1 MRSINLSRR
10 SFLSG
15 AAAASALGVM
25 ALSGC
30 APQAEPAKE
39 VAETGTAPKEV
50 VETIDTDLL
59 IVGLGGSG
67 LACAVQ
73 AALDDTNCLVIEKNA
88 ESGGNALGVEGMF
101 AINSSMQKAAGIEEI
116 TPAEVI
122 AAQMEMLQY
131 RPNGAEWV
139 EFCESSAANIDW
151 CLEQGVE
158 YNGTVD
164 NYYTGL
170 LHTFH
175 WFKEGSCSKG
185 YVPQM
190 TKRAEELGVEV
201 RYNTTANELIL
212 DDSGAVCG
220 LYAIALTV

>member
-139 EFCESSAANIDW
+139 EFCESSAAKHR
-151 CLEQGVE
+151 LVPGAGGGVQR
-158 YNGTVD
+158 NG
-164 NYYTGL
+164 G
-170 LHTFH
+170 
-175 WFKEGSCSKG
+175 
-185 YVPQM
+185 
-190 TKRAEELGVEV
+190 
-201 RYNTTANELIL
+201 
-212 DDSGAVCG
+212 
-220 LYAIALTV
+220 

>member
-1 MRSINLSRR
+1 ML
-10 SFLSG
+10 
-15 AAAASALGVM
+15 ALFKRH
-25 ALSGC
+25 STT
-30 APQAEPAKE
+30 P
-39 VAETGTAPKEV
+39 
-50 VETIDTDLL
+50 
-59 IVGLGGSG
+59 
-67 LACAVQ
+67 
-73 AALDDTNCLVIEKNA
+73 NCLVIEKNA

-101 AINSSMQKAAGIEEI
+101 AHNYSMQKAAGIEEI

-170 LHTFH
+170 LHTSI
-175 WFKEGSCSKG
+175 GSRKAAA
-185 YVPQM
+185 P
-190 TKRAEELGVEV
+190 RATCP
-201 RYNTTANELIL
+201 R
-212 DDSGAVCG
+212 
-220 LYAIALTV
+220 

>member
-1 MRSINLSRR
+1 
-10 SFLSG
+10 
-15 AAAASALGVM
+15 M

-30 APQAEPAKE
+30 APRQNPQR

-59 IVGLGGSG
+59 SSASAARGL
-67 LACAVQ
+67 LALFK

-122 AAQMEMLQY
+122 AAQMECCSTGP
-131 RPNGAEWV
+131 RRRVGSEI
-139 EFCESSAANIDW
+139 CEK
-151 CLEQGVE
+151 LGGQHRLVPGQGVE

-164 NYYTGL
+164 NYYRAFCIL
-170 LHTFH
+170 L
-175 WFKEGSCSKG
+175 GSRGGNCSKATC
-185 YVPQM
+185 PQ
-190 TKRAEELGVEV
+190 
-201 RYNTTANELIL
+201 
-212 DDSGAVCG
+212 
-220 LYAIALTV
+220 

>member
-1 MRSINLSRR
+1 
-10 SFLSG
+10 
-15 AAAASALGVM
+15 M

-30 APQAEPAKE
+30 APQAEPTKE

-50 VETIDTDLL
+50 VETIDTDLSSSAPRR
-59 IVGLGGSG
+59 LGNLLLRCS
-67 LACAVQ
+67 

-139 EFCESSAANIDW
+139 RLPRKLGGPTSTGAWSR
-151 CLEQGVE
+151 GG

-164 NYYTGL
+164 NYYTGCCIPSIGS
-170 LHTFH
+170 
-175 WFKEGSCSKG
+175 KEGTAQG
-185 YVPQM
+185 L
-190 TKRAEELGVEV
+190 RA
-201 RYNTTANELIL
+201 R
-212 DDSGAVCG
+212 DD
-220 LYAIALTV
+220 

>member
-131 RPNGAEWV
+131 RPTAPSGSNSAKARRPTSTGAWSRGWSTTERWITITRA
-139 EFCESSAANIDW
+139 FCIPSIGSRKAAA
-151 CLEQGVE
+151 
-158 YNGTVD
+158 
-164 NYYTGL
+164 
-170 LHTFH
+170 
-175 WFKEGSCSKG
+175 
-185 YVPQM
+185 P
-190 TKRAEELGVEV
+190 RATCP
-201 RYNTTANELIL
+201 R
-212 DDSGAVCG
+212 
-220 LYAIALTV
+220 